1 MRNLLRSEKAI
12 LVIFVSSVILLQVVL
27 QTLSYRSYKTEIL
40 SNMHNNSIRLL
51 DFISRMSVEFI
62 GEYDLNSLDNI
73 SANILNDRK
82 SFVKKVVFYDDTKSV
97 IHKREIK
104 ATNFQ
109 NELIFFERN
118 VYDVKRDN
126 KQIGQISIW
135 VDPSYYLNI
144 IHTKFISTLTTL
156 FVSFFTLLLISYVF
170 FKKLAVV
177 ERNIRQNAKLVA
189 VGQMSASVA
198 HEVKNPLA
206 IILGETNRLKGLL
219 DLIKTDNFQ
228 EQVSKA
234 KDYVENINL
243 SSQRILHVV
252 KKINSF
258 SHYDNDSDNEL
269 EELDIVELINKIFKS
284 MEVTTE
290 DSKTKFLLDIPPE
303 FQDKSINIVGN
314 ELLIFQAV
322 SNLVNNALDAVRES
336 GDKVVLGLKLD
347 EYNSELIVYVKDNGP
362 GIPKDIQRKIF
373 RKFFTTKKVG
383 AGTGLGLDI
392 VKRIVE
398 SRLFGK
404 LDFTSDEKEG
414 TEFFIRLKGYK
425 IANKN
430 IEQSNKDDQNI
441 NLQYENK
448 QSDLRLDNVLVVED
462 EEMMRDILG
471 DLIEQIGFVPHFA
484 ANGLE
489 GIEQLKYRKYH
500 SVIVDL
506 EMPKMNGEEFI
517 TYISDNNLKDFN
529 LILSSAHS
537 DISFND
543 HSNKRVLD
551 IVDYSLSK
559 PVSVERLND
568 LFVKIN
574 KKSA

>member
-1 MRNLLRSEKAI
+1 
-12 LVIFVSSVILLQVVL
+12 
-27 QTLSYRSYKTEIL
+27 
-40 SNMHNNSIRLL
+40 
-51 DFISRMSVEFI
+51 
-62 GEYDLNSLDNI
+62 
-73 SANILNDRK
+73 
-82 SFVKKVVFYDDTKSV
+82 
-97 IHKREIK
+97 
-104 ATNFQ
+104 
-109 NELIFFERN
+109 
-118 VYDVKRDN
+118 
-126 KQIGQISIW
+126 
-135 VDPSYYLNI
+135 
-144 IHTKFISTLTTL
+144 
-156 FVSFFTLLLISYVF
+156 
-170 FKKLAVV
+170 
-177 ERNIRQNAKLVA
+177 
-189 VGQMSASVA
+189 MSASVA

-383 AGTGLGLDI
+383 VGTGLGLDI

-404 LDFTSDEKEG
+404 LDFISDEKEG

-425 IANKN
+425 IANKD

-441 NLQYENK
+441 SLQYENK

-462 EEMMRDILG
+462 EEMMRDFLG

-489 GIEQLKYRKYH
+489 GIEQLKHRKYH